1 MSLSTRLPILDL
13 DVLKTFSAIAD
24 TGNFSTA
31 ADRVLRTPSAVS
43 MQIKKLEEIL
53 GVSLFKR
60 DARAVSL
67 THHGE
72 ILLSYARRMLALNNE
87 VVSQFIQPE
96 MAGVVR
102 LGAPDDIGGI
112 VLPEVLKRFNDAFP
126 SVMINVMIDSSDN
139 LRKAVSKGEL
149 DLAIFNCNTT
159 DLGAGEEVLFRDR
172 IIWAAKKCG
181 TAHLRKPLPISVWE
195 SSCIWRTS
203 AMRALEDSGL
213 DFRISYQSGSH
224 LAQRVA
230 IHADLAIAPIGPLLL
245 EDDMVEL
252 GPEFGLPEIG
262 DYEVGLSVTPAANE
276 PIRAVADFVRNAIAA
291 LGARADIAA

>member
-126 SVMINVMIDSSDN
+126 SVMINVMIDSSDT

>member
-1 MSLSTRLPILDL
+1 MSISTRLPILDL
-13 DVLKTFSAIAD
+13 DVLKTFAAIAD

-72 ILLSYARRMLALNNE
+72 ILLTYARRMLALNNE

-126 SVMINVMIDSSDN
+126 SVMVNVMIENSET
-139 LRKAVSKGEL
+139 LRKAVESGEL
-149 DLAIFNCNTT
+149 DLAIFNCSTSE
-159 DLGAGEEVLFRDR
+159 LRSGEEILFRDR
-172 IIWAAKKCG
+172 IIWAGKKCG
-181 TAHLRKPLPISVWE
+181 TAHMRTPLPVSVWE

-203 AMRALEDSGL
+203 AMRALENSGL
-213 DFRISYQSGSH
+213 DYRIAYQSGSH

-230 IHADLAIAPIGPLLL
+230 IHSDLAIAPLGPLLL

-252 GPEFGLPEIG
+252 GPEAGLPEIG
-262 DYEVGLSVTPAANE
+262 DYEVGLAIGASGSE
-276 PIRAVADFVRNAIAA
+276 PVRAVADFVRNAIAA
-291 LGARADIAA
+291 IGNRTEIAA